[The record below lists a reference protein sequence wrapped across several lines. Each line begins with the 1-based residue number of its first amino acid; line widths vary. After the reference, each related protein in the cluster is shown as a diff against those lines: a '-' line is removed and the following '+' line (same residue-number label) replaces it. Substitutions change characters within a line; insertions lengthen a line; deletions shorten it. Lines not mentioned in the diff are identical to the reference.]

1 MLPLGPG
8 RAVCRGCGWTGGCGR
23 GAPRFPGTS
32 CGRAG
37 ESPAARLACMHGS
50 VLRTAHGRGPA
61 RLPRGRVTTPGRRCC
76 APRTTP
82 PPPWVLLALQASPSQ
97 RVTLGRFEDKQ
108 VRGAVHAVFKAWPSL
123 ATETAADNAIVLGLG
138 GGKGIKRRRSD
149 WAGGAARYLKFTLS
163 KENMESQVGR
173 GGGGCPGGRA
183 CTPARRGW
191 RACRAAPPPDP
202 PSTAT
207 LSLSWIPAL

>member
-1 MLPLGPG
+1 ML
-8 RAVCRGCGWTGGCGR
+8 C
-23 GAPRFPGTS
+23 S
-32 CGRAG
+32 
-37 ESPAARLACMHGS
+37 EDN
-50 VLRTAHGRGPA
+50 
-61 RLPRGRVTTPGRRCC
+61 
-76 APRTTP
+76 P

-173 GGGGCPGGRA
+173 GGGIVPEGVH
-183 CTPARRGW
+183 ARR
-191 RACRAAPPPDP
+191 RAAGGVHAGQHPR
-202 PSTAT
+202 
-207 LSLSWIPAL
+207 LILQALPL